1 MKKEK
6 KYFVPNYKNNAMS
19 IAALI
24 GGGALTVWSIFILAW
39 LGLVLGALLVVSGAG
54 VAILQPT
61 HAVVSEKRITLY
73 YGFGLFS
80 EGAEWEDIT
89 AVYERTY
96 KGRKKKDNEQIFSF
110 DGMTSKNPRSFMR
123 GEIEQNKKIR
133 HLIVSFWGEPIS
145 AKKEED

>member
-1 MKKEK
+1 
-6 KYFVPNYKNNAMS
+6 MS